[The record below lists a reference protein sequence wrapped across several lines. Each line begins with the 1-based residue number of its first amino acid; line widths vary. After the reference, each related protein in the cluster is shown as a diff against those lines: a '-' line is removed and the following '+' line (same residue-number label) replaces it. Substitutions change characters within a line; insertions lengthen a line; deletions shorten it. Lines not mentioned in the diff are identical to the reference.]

1 MNRSKLWVTSA
12 MALILS
18 SCASLPDLSGEV
30 TNSLDVNEKWQMA
43 NSEPFSIE
51 NGWLETLS
59 NKDLSQY
66 VDEVLQSNPN
76 YNEFYSSTGSISS
89 GGPI

>member
-76 YNEFYSSTGSISS
+76 YNELALRMEAVI
-89 GGPI
+89 